1 MPSPLAIRTRP
12 AAAPGAANR
21 PGRRRAVA
29 PGLLAAGLAA
39 VAWAVRLH
47 GTDTSA
53 QVYRASLAARHG
65 LVVWAPGW
73 YGGMYPLA
81 YSVATP
87 LLAAALG
94 VGATGVLAAGVA
106 AGTFASLVRPRLP
119 AAAWW
124 FAVSTLIAVGVGQLP
139 YLCGEAAGLISLW
152 LALPAPPAAGRMA
165 AGRVAGAAVAGV
177 ATALLS
183 PLAAAFLVLAAGVVA
198 VRRPPAG
205 RSGLVASA
213 AGAALP
219 IGVTGLAFPGDGPFP
234 FAWGGLAVVE
244 ALCVLVA
251 VRFPGRL
258 RWGAVAYGAAT
269 LASFLVANPLGGNAT
284 RLAESAGIPLVVGAA
299 WTASGR
305 RRAAALAALVPF
317 VVWQWGPATALVTR
331 WSQPPSDTAGF
342 YRPLTAA
349 VAARSG
355 GAVVRVEVVPTRD
368 HWESAF
374 VPSARLVLAR
384 GWERQLDVARN
395 PVFYQRGALT
405 AGTYLAWLRATG
417 TSFVALPRA
426 PLDPAGRAEA
436 RLLRRR
442 VPGLVPVWASPA
454 WELWR
459 VGASPGLAS
468 GGARVTAL
476 CADRVVVA
484 VLHPGAAL
492 LRVRW
497 TPYWELGGA
506 GGHARLS
513 RAAGGWTELH
523 STRAGTVVLGV
534 AFPG

>member
-12 AAAPGAANR
+12 AAAPGAANQ
-21 PGRRRAVA
+21 PDRRRAVA

-39 VAWAVRLH
+39 VAWAVGLH

-53 QVYRASLAARHG
+53 QVYRASLAARGG

-81 YSVATP
+81 YSVLTP
-87 LLAAALG
+87 LVAAALG
-94 VGATGVLAAGVA
+94 VAATGTLAAGLA

-124 FAVSTLIAVGVGQLP
+124 FAASTLIAVGVGQLP
-139 YLCGEAAGLISLW
+139 YLCGEAAGLLSLW
-152 LALPAPPAAGRMA
+152 LALQTPPAAS
-165 AGRVAGAAVAGV
+165 RVAAAAVAGV
-177 ATALLS
+177 VTALLS

-198 VRRPPAG
+198 LRRPPVG
-205 RSGLVASA
+205 RAGLVASA

-219 IGVTGLAFPGDGPFP
+219 IGVIGLAFPGDGPFP
-234 FAWGGLAVVE
+234 FAWGGLVVVE

-251 VRFPGRL
+251 VCCPGRL

-269 LASFLVANPLGGNAT
+269 LASFLVANPLGGNAP
-284 RLAESAGIPLVVGAA
+284 RLAESAGIPLVAGAA
-299 WTASGR
+299 WATPGR
-305 RRAAALAALVPF
+305 RRAVAMAALVPF
-317 VVWQWGPATALVTR
+317 AAWQWAPATALVTR
-331 WSQPPSDTAGF
+331 WTQPPSDTAGF
-342 YRPLTAA
+342 YRPLAAA

-384 GWERQLDVARN
+384 GWERQLDIARN
-395 PVFYQRGALT
+395 PVFYRRGALT
-405 AGTYLAWLRATG
+405 PGSYLAWLRATG

-426 PLDPAGRAEA
+426 PLDSAGRAEA
-436 RLLRRR
+436 RLLHRR
-442 VPGLVPVWASPA
+442 VPGLVAVWASPA
-454 WELWR
+454 WRLWR
-459 VGASPGLAS
+459 VAASPGLAS
-468 GGARVTAL
+468 GGARVAAL
-476 CADRVVVA
+476 GADRVVVA

-497 TPYWELGGA
+497 TPYWVLRGA

-513 RAAGGWTELH
+513 PAAGGWTLLR
-523 STRAGTVVLGV
+523 STRAGTVVLGI